1 MNIMTVRY
9 TVFLFIAVTG
19 ALKMIL
25 MWPIIMG
32 TLIRVDLVRYFCTF

>member
-19 ALKMIL
+19 ALRMIPT
-25 MWPIIMG
+25 WPIIMG
-32 TLIRVDLVRYFCTF
+32 TLIRVDLVRYLCVF